1 MEYLESTWE
10 GMGKVD
16 AKFGF
21 LERSRNTILNTGYQ
35 YVIFK
40 SKAKKY
46 AHTFKKKIILFY
58 AKP

>member
-10 GMGKVD
+10 GMGKVN

-35 YVIFK
+35 YVVFK
-40 SKAKKY
+40 SRVKKY
-46 AHTFKKKIILFY
+46 VQTLKRQLILFY
-58 AKP
+58 AKS